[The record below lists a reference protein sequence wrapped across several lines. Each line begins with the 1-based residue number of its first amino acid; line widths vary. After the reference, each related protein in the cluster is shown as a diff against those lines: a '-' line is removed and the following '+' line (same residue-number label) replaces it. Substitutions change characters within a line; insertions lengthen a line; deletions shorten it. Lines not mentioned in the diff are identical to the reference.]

1 MGNHITCHCTRSVT
15 LTLVAELNH
24 AESLH
29 TVVITFTSVKFL
41 LSLPAFTEVVIDD
54 YTDKKFTQV
63 SKLCYCSKKLKCKHG
78 ISSLREQN
86 IPIHC
91 SMFDPCLRKVQ
102 KFLKEKALNLKA
114 LLHFFRKYAF
124 D

>member
-1 MGNHITCHCTRSVT
+1 MPNHCI
-15 LTLVAELNH
+15 
-24 AESLH
+24 
-29 TVVITFTSVKFL
+29 VITFTSVKFL
-41 LSLPAFTEVVIDD
+41 LSLPAFTEVVIDV

-78 ISSLREQN
+78 ISSLREQK

-91 SMFDPCLRKVQ
+91 SMFDSCLRKVQ

-124 D
+124 E